1 MHEEEK
7 KIRKAM
13 RELDKKILVLALGLG
28 VLIAV
33 TVGAIYMAAT
43 S

>member
-7 KIRKAM
+7 KIRKAT
-13 RELDKKILVLALGLG
+13 RKLDKKILVLALGLV

>member
-13 RELDKKILVLALGLG
+13 RKLDKKILVLALGLV